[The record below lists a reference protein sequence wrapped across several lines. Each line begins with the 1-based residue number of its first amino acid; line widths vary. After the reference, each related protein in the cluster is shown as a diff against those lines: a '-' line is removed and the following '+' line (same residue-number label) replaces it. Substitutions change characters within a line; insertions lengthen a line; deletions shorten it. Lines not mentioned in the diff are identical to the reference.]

1 MDVLR
6 IAAFSDGGTGGN
18 PAGVALLDAFPPD
31 EAMQRIA
38 AEVGYSETAFAV
50 RQGDAWRVRYF
61 APATEIPFCG
71 HATIA
76 LGAALA
82 RAHGDGTFPL
92 VLNDARIAVEGRAS
106 EASLSAT
113 LQSPPTRS
121 AAAPPALAGDA
132 LALFG
137 YTREDLDARLPP
149 ALIHGG
155 SDHLLLALRT
165 REALAAM
172 HYDFEAGRALMKRA
186 GVLTITLVHAESPAR
201 IHARNAFA
209 AGGVYEDPATGSA
222 AAALA
227 GYLRDIDWPHDGAI
241 EIVQGEDMG
250 QRSVLRAALPAT
262 AGAPVAVSGQA
273 RFIQPTP

>member
-1 MDVLR
+1 M
-6 IAAFSDGGTGGN
+6 AAFSDGDTGGN
-18 PAGVALLDAFPPD
+18 PAGVALLDAFPSD
-31 EAMQRIA
+31 ETMQRIA
-38 AEVGYSETAFAV
+38 AEIGYSEAAFAV
-50 RQGDAWRVRYF
+50 REGTAWRVRYF

-92 VLNDARIAVEGRAS
+92 VLNDARIAVEGRAG
-106 EASLSAT
+106 AGTLAAT

-121 AAAPPALAGDA
+121 ELAPATLVEEA

-137 YTREDLDARLPP
+137 YTPADLDSRLPP
-149 ALIHGG
+149 ALAHGG

-172 HYDFEAGRALMKRA
+172 RYDFDAGRDLMLRA
-186 GVLTITLVHAESPAR
+186 GIVTIALVHAEAPSR
-201 IHARNAFA
+201 FHTRNAFA

-227 GYLRDIDWPHDGAI
+227 GYLCGRDWPHRGVI

-250 QRSVLRAALPAT
+250 QRSLLRATLPDVP
-262 AGAPVAVSGQA
+262 GAPVAVSGQA
-273 RFIQPTP
+273 RLIQPAP